1 MHATTSRRVSREWE
15 EIRMAAKSAGAVYPD
30 LEGKTVLVSGGGS
43 GIGAAIVRA
52 FVRQKAKVGFIDIAE
67 AASRALVAE
76 LGGEAAGVRFA
87 KADIR
92 DIAELTA
99 AIAALTEALGAT
111 DVLINNAA
119 NDERHATPDVT
130 PEVFDERIAV
140 NLRHAF
146 FAAQAVLPGMQSK
159 GGGAI
164 VNFSSMSWMA
174 GMGGMAVYT
183 ASKSAMIGLTR
194 SLARDYG
201 EWNIRVNAV
210 APGWVRTER
219 QLAKW
224 VTPESDKQ
232 RLEAQCLDRWV
243 EPEDIARFCVFLASD
258 DASACTAQH
267 YVVDA
272 GWV

>member
-1 MHATTSRRVSREWE
+1 MTEKGR
-15 EIRMAAKSAGAVYPD
+15 GAIYPD
-30 LEGKTVLVSGGGS
+30 LEGKSVFVTGGGS

-52 FVRQKAKVGFIDIAE
+52 FVRQRAKVGFIDIAE
-67 AASRALVAE
+67 TPSRALVAE
-76 LGGEAAGVRFA
+76 LGGANPDLRFA

-92 DIAELTA
+92 DIDALQ
-99 AIAALTEALGAT
+99 AALAILTDALGAA
-111 DVLINNAA
+111 DILINNAA

-130 PEVFDERIAV
+130 PEMFDERIAV

-146 FAAQAVLPGMQSK
+146 FAARAVLPGMQAK
-159 GGGAI
+159 GGGVI

-174 GMGGMAVYT
+174 GLGGMPIYT
-183 ASKSAMIGLTR
+183 AAKSAMIGLTR

-201 EWNIRVNAV
+201 QYNIRVNAI

-219 QLAKW
+219 QVTRWL
-224 VTPESDKQ
+224 TPEGDRQ
-232 RLEAQCLDRWV
+232 RLEAQCLKRWV

>member
-1 MHATTSRRVSREWE
+1 MDKKLVAQ
-15 EIRMAAKSAGAVYPD
+15 KSSGAIYPD
-30 LEGKTVLVSGGGS
+30 LEGKSVLVTGGGS

-67 AASRALVAE
+67 APSRALVAD
-76 LGGEAAGVRFA
+76 LGEKSGVRFA

-92 DIAELTA
+92 DIDALKA
-99 AIAALTEALGAT
+99 AITALTDALGPA
-111 DVLINNAA
+111 DVLINNINNAA
-119 NDERHATPDVT
+119 NDERHATPEVT
-130 PEVFDERIAV
+130 PAIFDERIAV
-140 NLRHAF
+140 NLRHSF
-146 FAAQAVLPGMQSK
+146 FAAQAVLPGMQAK
-159 GGGAI
+159 GGGAM
-164 VNFSSMSWMA
+164 VNFSSMSWIA
-174 GMGGMAVYT
+174 GMGGMAIYT
-183 ASKSAMIGLTR
+183 AAKSAMIGLTR

-201 EWNIRVNAV
+201 AYNICVNAI

-219 QLAKW
+219 QLTRW
-224 VTPESDKQ
+224 LTPEGDKQ
-232 RLEAQCLDRWV
+232 RLEAQCLKRWV

>member
-1 MHATTSRRVSREWE
+1 
-15 EIRMAAKSAGAVYPD
+15 MAQQPLGAIYPD
-30 LEGKTVLVSGGGS
+30 LEGKSVIVTGGGS

-52 FVRQKAKVGFIDIAE
+52 FVRQKAKVGFIDIAQ
-67 AASRALVAE
+67 APSKAMVAE
-76 LGGEAAGVRFA
+76 LGDEKSGLRFA

-92 DIAELTA
+92 NIDALRA
-99 AIAALTEALGAT
+99 AITALTNALGT
-111 DVLINNAA
+111 SDVLINNAA
-119 NDERHATPDVT
+119 HDERHATPDVT
-130 PEVFDERIAV
+130 PEMFDERIAV

-146 FAAQAVLPGMQSK
+146 FAAQAVLPGMQAK
-159 GGGAI
+159 GDGVI
-164 VNFSSMSWMA
+164 LNFSSMSWMA
-174 GMGGMAVYT
+174 GMGGMPIYT

-201 EWNIRVNAV
+201 QYNIRVNAI
-210 APGWVRTER
+210 APGWVKTER
-219 QLAKW
+219 QVTKW
-224 VTPESDKQ
+224 LTPESDKR
-232 RLEAQCLDRWV
+232 RLEAQCLKRWV

>member
-1 MHATTSRRVSREWE
+1 MAQTTS
-15 EIRMAAKSAGAVYPD
+15 GAIYPD
-30 LEGKTVLVSGGGS
+30 LEGKSVLITGGGS

-52 FVRQKAKVGFIDIAE
+52 FVRQRAKVGFVDIAE
-67 AASRALVAE
+67 APSQALLAE
-76 LGGEAAGVRFA
+76 LRDGGPGLRFA

-92 DIAELTA
+92 DIDALRA
-99 AIAALTEALGAT
+99 AITALTGSLGAA

-119 NDERHATPDVT
+119 NDERHTTPEVT
-130 PEVFDERIAV
+130 PEMFDERIAI
-140 NLRHAF
+140 NLRHSF
-146 FAAQAVLPGMQSK
+146 FAAQAVLPGMQAK
-159 GGGAI
+159 GGGVI

-174 GMGGMAVYT
+174 GIGGMPIYT
-183 ASKSAMIGLTR
+183 AAKSAMIGLTR

-201 EWNIRVNAV
+201 PYNIRVNAI

-219 QLAKW
+219 QLTKW
-224 VTPESDKQ
+224 VTPEADKQ
-232 RLEAQCLDRWV
+232 RLEAQCLKRWV

-258 DASACTAQH
+258 DAAACTAQH

>member
-1 MHATTSRRVSREWE
+1 VETVVSR
-15 EIRMAAKSAGAVYPD
+15 KSAGAIYPD
-30 LEGKTVLVSGGGS
+30 LEGKTVLVTGGGS
-43 GIGAAIVRA
+43 GIGAAVVRA

-67 AASRALVAE
+67 APSQALLGE

-92 DIAELTA
+92 DIAALTT
-99 AIAALTEALGAT
+99 AIAALTGALGAA
-111 DVLINNAA
+111 DVLINNAGS
-119 NDERHATPDVT
+119 DERHATTDVT
-130 PEVFDERIAV
+130 PEIFDERIAV

-146 FAAQAVLPGMQSK
+146 FAAQAVLPGMQK
-159 GGGAI
+159 KRGGAI

-183 ASKSAMIGLTR
+183 AAKSAMIGLTR

-201 EWNIRVNAV
+201 AWNIRVNAI

-224 VTPESDKQ
+224 VTPESDKH
-232 RLEAQCLDRWV
+232 RLEAQCLKRWV
-243 EPEDIARFCVFLASD
+243 EPEEIARFCVFLASD

>member
-1 MHATTSRRVSREWE
+1 
-15 EIRMAAKSAGAVYPD
+15 MAQKSAGAIYPD
-30 LEGKTVLVSGGGS
+30 LAGKSVIVTGGGS

-52 FVRQKAKVGFIDIAE
+52 FVRQNSRVGFIDIAE
-67 AASRALVAE
+67 APSRMLVAE
-76 LGGEAAGVRFA
+76 LGGETANVRFI

-92 DIAELTA
+92 DLGALKA
-99 AIAALTEALGAT
+99 AITTISNAHGAA

-119 NDERHATPDVT
+119 HDERHATQDVT
-130 PEVFDERIAV
+130 PEMFDERIAV

-146 FAAQAVLPGMQSK
+146 FATQAVLPGMQAR
-159 GGGAI
+159 GGGVVI
-164 VNFSSMSWMA
+164 NFSSMSWMA
-174 GMGGMAVYT
+174 GMGGMPVYT

-201 EWNIRVNAV
+201 QYNIRVNAI

-219 QLAKW
+219 QVTKW
-224 VTPESDKQ
+224 LTPEGDKR
-232 RLEAQCLDRWV
+232 RLDAQCLKRWV
-243 EPEDIARFCVFLASD
+243 EPEDIARFAVFLASD

>member
-1 MHATTSRRVSREWE
+1 M
-15 EIRMAAKSAGAVYPD
+15 AGAIYPD
-30 LEGKTVLVSGGGS
+30 LAGKSVIVTGGGS

-52 FVRQKAKVGFIDIAE
+52 FARQGSRVGFIDIAVKP
-67 AASRALVAE
+67 SRALVAE
-76 LGGEAAGVRFA
+76 LGGSAVHFIE
-87 KADIR
+87 ADIR
-92 DIAELTA
+92 NIEALQA
-99 AIAALTEALGAT
+99 AIAAITNLHGAA

-119 NDERHATPDVT
+119 NDERHATSDLT
-130 PEVFDERIAV
+130 PETFDDRIAV
-140 NLRHAF
+140 NLRHAL
-146 FAAQAVLPGMQSK
+146 FAAQAVLPGMKSR

-164 VNFSSMSWMA
+164 VNFSSISWMA

-194 SLARDYG
+194 SLARDFG
-201 EWNIRVNAV
+201 PFNIRVNTI
-210 APGWVRTER
+210 APGWVKTER
-219 QLAKW
+219 QVTRWL
-224 VTPESDKQ
+224 TPEGDRR
-232 RLEAQCLDRWV
+232 RLDAQCLKRWV

>member
-1 MHATTSRRVSREWE
+1 
-15 EIRMAAKSAGAVYPD
+15 MAGNSLGAVYPD
-30 LEGKTVLVSGGGS
+30 LEGKSVIVTGGGS

-67 AASRALVAE
+67 APSTALIAE
-76 LGGEAAGVRFA
+76 LGGERSGVGFA

-92 DIAELTA
+92 DIDALRA
-99 AIAALTEALGAT
+99 GIAALTNALGTA

-119 NDERHATPDVT
+119 HDERHETLEVT
-130 PEVFDERIAV
+130 PEMFDERIAV

-146 FAAQAVLPGMQSK
+146 FAAQAVLPGMQAN
-159 GGGAI
+159 GGGVI
-164 VNFSSMSWMA
+164 LNFSSMSWMA
-174 GMGGMAVYT
+174 GMGGMPIYT

-201 EWNIRVNAV
+201 QHNIRVNAI
-210 APGWVRTER
+210 APGWVKTER

-224 VTPESDKQ
+224 LTPESDKR
-232 RLEAQCLDRWV
+232 RLEAQCLKRWV
-243 EPEDIARFCVFLASD
+243 EPEDIARFCIFLASD